1 MEQLEPML
9 ASHDIPFDA
18 TDRRIMCFAH
28 VINLCSGH
36 VIRAVT
42 DGAVDND
49 AYSLSSDDDDDAHS
63 SSSDDTHP
71 APNPIQAAR
80 AVVRAIRGSGQRR
93 TDFEKLIAQGNSGG
107 WFKEGRQSVQLKN
120 LQLLRDV
127 RTRWDSVYYML
138 ERLREMRLVWFYTLP
153 NVLAKPSM

>member
-49 AYSLSSDDDDDAHS
+49 AYSSSSDDDDDAHS

-80 AVVRAIRGSGQRR
+80 AVVRAI
-93 TDFEKLIAQGNSGG
+93 
-107 WFKEGRQSVQLKN
+107 
-120 LQLLRDV
+120 
-127 RTRWDSVYYML
+127 
-138 ERLREMRLVWFYTLP
+138 
-153 NVLAKPSM
+153 

>member
-18 TDRRIMCFAH
+18 TDRQIMCFAH

-36 VIRAVT
+36 VIHAVT

-49 AYSLSSDDDDDAHS
+49 AYSSSSNDDDDAHS

-93 TDFEKLIAQGNSGG
+93 DAFDSTVKHGNENG
-107 WFKEGRQSVQLKN
+107 WFTKGESSEVTQVEP
-120 LQLLRDV
+120 LQLLRNV
-127 RTRWDSVYYML
+127 CMRWDSVYHML
-138 ERLREMRLVWFYTLP
+138 TRLLAMRPVSPTLITVIYA
-153 NVLAKPSM
+153 N